1 MPVSANQ
8 LTLSIMPE
16 TLAICRFSLE
26 EPVPDW
32 AFWGE
37 FFSLTRTPDEL
48 SIVCNQ
54 ADVPE
59 GTKCEKDW
67 RCLKVEG
74 TLDFAL
80 TGILASLALPLADAK
95 ISIFALSTFDT
106 DYLLVK
112 ESHLQTAIE
121 ALSSAGHQV
130 EKEGEKRRK
139 GERDVI

>member
-1 MPVSANQ
+1 MSIPANQ
-8 LTLSIMPE
+8 LTLSILPE
-16 TLAICRFSLE
+16 TLAICRFGLD

-37 FFSLTRTPDEL
+37 FFSLTRTRDEL

-54 ADVPE
+54 ADIPE
-59 GTKCEKDW
+59 DMKCERDW

-80 TGILASLALPLADAK
+80 TGILASLASPLADAK

-112 ESHLQTAIE
+112 ESHLQRAIE
-121 ALSSAGHQV
+121 VLSGAGHQV
-130 EKEGEKRRK
+130 KE
-139 GERDVI
+139 